1 MFSREQVGKKVKNTM
16 QRIIQISKPFLGVL
30 ALSFWLLHPVIAAN
44 KPPVKG
50 GTLPQIRLAIPKDT
64 GEKSY
69 LGISGE
75 GYFKIPQIKTTIVI
89 IEIFSL
95 YCPVCQTS
103 APEVNALCQMI
114 EQIPDLK
121 DRIKMIGIGAGN
133 SALEVNTFKEK
144 YKVLFPLFPDQDFKI
159 HKDLGEVRTPY
170 FIVIK
175 IKKDRTLE
183 VVYSEEGAFGEA
195 EMFLQKILK
204 DSALKQ

>member
-1 MFSREQVGKKVKNTM
+1 MV
-16 QRIIQISKPFLGVL
+16 ILGVL
-30 ALSFWLLHPVIAAN
+30 TVSIWLFHPMMAAN
-44 KPPVKG
+44 KPPAIG
-50 GTLPQIRLAIPKDT
+50 GTLPQIRLPIPKDP

-75 GYFKIPQIKTTIVI
+75 GYFKVSQINASTVI

-95 YCPVCQTS
+95 YCPQCQAS
-103 APEVNALCQMI
+103 APEVNALYQMI

-133 SALEVNTFKEK
+133 SFLEVNTFKEK
-144 YKVLFPLFPDQDFKI
+144 YKVPFPLFPDQDFKI

-175 IKKDRTLE
+175 IKKDRTTEIVL
-183 VVYSEEGAFGEA
+183 SQEGPFGEA
-195 EMFLQKILK
+195 ETFLQKILT
-204 DSALKQ
+204 DSGRK

>member
-1 MFSREQVGKKVKNTM
+1 MKRV
-16 QRIIQISKPFLGVL
+16 IILISILGVL
-30 ALSFWLLHPVIAAN
+30 AVSVSLLRPVMAVN
-44 KPPVKG
+44 KPPVRG
-50 GTLPQIRLAIPKDT
+50 GTLPQIRLPIPKDT

-75 GYFKIPQIKTTIVI
+75 GYFNIPQIETTIVI

-103 APEVNALCQMI
+103 APEVNALYQMI
-114 EQIPDLK
+114 EQVPDLK
-121 DRIKMIGIGAGN
+121 ERIKMIGIGAGN
-133 SALEVNTFKEK
+133 SVLEVNTFKEK
-144 YKVLFPLFPDQDFKI
+144 NKVPFPLFPDQDFKI

-170 FIVIK
+170 FIVVK

-195 EMFLQKILK
+195 EVFLQQILK
-204 DSALKQ
+204 ASRLK

>member
-1 MFSREQVGKKVKNTM
+1 MKRTT
-16 QRIIQISKPFLGVL
+16 QILMVTLGVL
-30 ALSFWLLHPVIAAN
+30 TLSIWLFHPVMAAN
-44 KPPVKG
+44 KPPAKG
-50 GTLPQIRLAIPKDT
+50 ATLPQIRLAIPKDP

-75 GYFKIPQIKTTIVI
+75 GDFKVSQIKASAVI

-103 APEVNALCQMI
+103 APEVNALYQMI

-133 SALEVNTFKEK
+133 SVLEVNTFKEK
-144 YKVLFPLFPDQDFKI
+144 YKVPFPLFPDQDFRI

-170 FIVIK
+170 FFVVR

-195 EMFLQKILK
+195 EMFLQRILK
-204 DSALKQ
+204 ASGLK

>member
-1 MFSREQVGKKVKNTM
+1 MVT
-16 QRIIQISKPFLGVL
+16 LGVL
-30 ALSFWLLHPVIAAN
+30 TLSIWLFHPVMAAN
-44 KPPVKG
+44 KPPAKG
-50 GTLPQIRLAIPKDT
+50 GTLPQIRLAIPKDP

-75 GYFKIPQIKTTIVI
+75 GDFKVSQIKASAVI

-103 APEVNALCQMI
+103 APEVNALYQMI

-133 SALEVNTFKEK
+133 SVLEVNTFKEK
-144 YKVLFPLFPDQDFKI
+144 YKVPFPLFPDQDFRI

-170 FIVIK
+170 FFVVR

-195 EMFLQKILK
+195 EMFLQRILK
-204 DSALKQ
+204 ASGLK

>member
-1 MFSREQVGKKVKNTM
+1 MKRV
-16 QRIIQISKPFLGVL
+16 IILISILGVL
-30 ALSFWLLHPVIAAN
+30 AVSVSLLRPVMAVD

-50 GTLPQIRLAIPKDT
+50 GTLPPIRLPLPKDT

-75 GYFKIPQIKTTIVI
+75 GYFKIPQIKAAIVI

-95 YCPVCQTS
+95 YCPVCQAS
-103 APEVNALCQMI
+103 APEVNALYQMI
-114 EQIPDLK
+114 EQVPDLK
-121 DRIKMIGIGAGN
+121 ERIKLIGIGAGN
-133 SALEVNTFKEK
+133 SVLEVNTFKEQ
-144 YKVLFPLFPDQDFKI
+144 YKVPFPLFPDQDFKI

-183 VVYSEEGAFGEA
+183 VVYSQEGAFGEA
-195 EMFLQKILK
+195 EMFLQQILEA
-204 DSALKQ
+204 SGLK